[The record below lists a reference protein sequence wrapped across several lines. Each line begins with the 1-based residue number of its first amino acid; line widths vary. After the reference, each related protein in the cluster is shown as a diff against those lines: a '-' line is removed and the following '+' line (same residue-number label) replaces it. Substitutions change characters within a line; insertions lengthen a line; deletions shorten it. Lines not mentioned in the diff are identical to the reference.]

1 MNASQP
7 AARRHT
13 VPALVTAAV
22 AAWFVLATGTAF
34 AATSQPAEGAADP
47 AQVTLTPQGTMKLT
61 VVAAR
66 AATQVALTPKGSMK
80 LTVVAAR
87 PSTQIALTPEGSMKL
102 TVVAQRTQPA
112 PVLTAAVREA
122 ARS

>member
-13 VPALVTAAV
+13 VSALVTAAV
-22 AAWFVLATGTAF
+22 AAWFVFATGTAF
-34 AATSQPAEGAADP
+34 AATGQRAAVPAH
-47 AQVTLTPQGTMKLT
+47 VTLTPQGTMKLT

-66 AATQVALTPKGSMK
+66 PATQVALTPEGTMK
-80 LTVVAAR
+80 LVVVAAR
-87 PSTQIALTPEGSMKL
+87 PATQVALTPDGSMKL
-102 TVVAQRTQPA
+102 TVVAQRTQPT

-122 ARS
+122 SRS

>member
-7 AARRHT
+7 AARSNT

-34 AATSQPAEGAADP
+34 AATTQPNEAA
-47 AQVTLTPQGTMKLT
+47 AASQVTLTPQGTMKLT

-66 AATQVALTPKGSMK
+66 PATQVALTPQG
-80 LTVVAAR
+80 T
-87 PSTQIALTPEGSMKL
+87 MKL

-112 PVLTAAVREA
+112 PVLTAAVRDA
-122 ARS
+122 SRS

>member
-7 AARRHT
+7 AARRID
-13 VPALVTAAV
+13 VSAIVTAAV

-34 AATSQPAEGAADP
+34 AEPGQPGAASAMP
-47 AQVTLTPQGTMKLT
+47 GQVTLTPEGTMKLT

-66 AATQVALTPKGSMK
+66 PA
-80 LTVVAAR
+80 
-87 PSTQIALTPEGSMKL
+87 TQIALTPEGAMKL

-112 PVLTAAVREA
+112 PVHTAAVREA
-122 ARS
+122 SRS

>member
-22 AAWFVLATGTAF
+22 AAWFVLATGTAL
-34 AATSQPAEGAADP
+34 AATGQPAA

-66 AATQVALTPKGSMK
+66 PATQVALTP
-80 LTVVAAR
+80 
-87 PSTQIALTPEGSMKL
+87 EGTMKL
-102 TVVAQRTQPA
+102 TVVAQRTQSA
-112 PVLTAAVREA
+112 PLLAAAVRDA
-122 ARS
+122 SRS